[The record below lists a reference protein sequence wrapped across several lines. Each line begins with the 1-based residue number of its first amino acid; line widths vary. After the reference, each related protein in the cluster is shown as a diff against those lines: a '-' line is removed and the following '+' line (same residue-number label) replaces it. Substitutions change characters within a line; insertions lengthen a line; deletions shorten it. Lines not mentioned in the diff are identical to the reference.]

1 MGQSLALAYDFF
13 TWRAVLDILLIS
25 TALFYLYRTLLR
37 LGTWKIMAGI
47 VMALVV
53 FILAHVLNL
62 KGIEWIYQNVSHV
75 AVLGLI
81 VIFQPELRK
90 ILEKAVSVPSHR
102 AIKGQDTSFQAL
114 IAESL
119 MKLAQERCGAILV
132 FPGKE
137 PIKEKISGGYQL
149 NAFASLPLI
158 LSIFDTNSPGH
169 DGAVIIEGNRL
180 TQFGVRLPMSQT
192 NRLSEE
198 YGTRHHAAM
207 GLAEQTDSLVLVVSE
222 ERGQVSLFTN
232 GTMQPGLNAEQITHA
247 ILEHQQQMGFFRKD
261 KSFKIRKRT
270 IFQAV
275 VSLIIAVAFW
285 TSLMYSQQE
294 VVERVLPVTID
305 YTSPADGLM
314 LVGDKANEVKLHI
327 VGPKSDIDTLA
338 MNPPSVKIDL
348 SRMSKGSQSIIITS
362 ENIRLPRGVSLLDTS
377 PQQLKLTLAEVME
390 KNVSIKPQIIG
401 KLPGNLKI
409 KKITVTPD
417 SVLVNVPVTRDIK
430 NLDEVLTTPIYL
442 DSLSTDSKLFCKVI
456 ARPSIQPVSRHWPDV
471 EVSIELTK

>member
-314 LVGDKANEVKLHI
+314 LVGDKAN
-327 VGPKSDIDTLA
+327 
-338 MNPPSVKIDL
+338 
-348 SRMSKGSQSIIITS
+348 
-362 ENIRLPRGVSLLDTS
+362 
-377 PQQLKLTLAEVME
+377 
-390 KNVSIKPQIIG
+390 
-401 KLPGNLKI
+401 
-409 KKITVTPD
+409 
-417 SVLVNVPVTRDIK
+417 
-430 NLDEVLTTPIYL
+430 
-442 DSLSTDSKLFCKVI
+442 
-456 ARPSIQPVSRHWPDV
+456 
-471 EVSIELTK
+471 